1 MFTLTGRPA
10 AAAASIPFLLIHEA
24 YLDGH
29 IMPPGVA
36 RKNWTVDKD
45 GCASLPQGPGLGV
58 EVDEEMIAKVQDDPK
73 RKYKWPTPKQ
83 PDGSVT
89 DY

>member
-1 MFTLTGRPA
+1 
-10 AAAASIPFLLIHEA
+10 
-24 YLDGH
+24 
-29 IMPPGVA
+29 MPPGVA
-36 RKNWTVDKD
+36 RKNWTVDEK
-45 GCASLPQGPGLGV
+45 GYASLPQGPGLGV
-58 EVDEEMIAKVQDDPK
+58 EIDEEAIAKVNSDPK